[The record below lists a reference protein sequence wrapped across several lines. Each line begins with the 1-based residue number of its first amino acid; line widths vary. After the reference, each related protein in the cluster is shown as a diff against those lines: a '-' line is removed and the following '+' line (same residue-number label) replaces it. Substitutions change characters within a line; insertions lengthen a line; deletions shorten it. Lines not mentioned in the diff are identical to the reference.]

1 MDEAFDILGC
11 PYQEKMDIYRVS
23 ALCMQLGRM
32 EFQVYKNCNLS
43 VNFDP
48 FICRVW
54 GRWLLQRTLTQHR
67 PSTESAS
74 TATMKSS
81 FTTASST
88 PNIRFIILSSLCNIF
103 CPRLGQSGFVRPR
116 MSPRSPLAS
125 APSSRMFTDV
135 SSVSLSTCAMP
146 HCKSPS
152 SSTFKYK

>member
-43 VNFDP
+43 VNFD
-48 FICRVW
+48 FVICRAW

-81 FTTASST
+81 FTTASSI
-88 PNIRFIILSSLCNIF
+88 PNIRFIILSSL
-103 CPRLGQSGFVRPR
+103 LK
-116 MSPRSPLAS
+116 
-125 APSSRMFTDV
+125 
-135 SSVSLSTCAMP
+135 SLSSLWQHFLPQVGTEWV
-146 HCKSPS
+146 CKTQNVTAVTVGVGSIIKNVYGRLFRFIVDMCNA
-152 SSTFKYK
+152 TL